1 MMMSRIVS
9 MGPFGLMDAR
19 PAGVLAYSLRS
30 R

>member
-9 MGPFGLMDAR
+9 MGPFEWGDAR
-19 PAGVLAYSLRS
+19 PMGVLAYSLRS